1 MFKSFISNR
10 IETTKSKE
18 EIYNLL
24 EDRLHDLGH
33 TEVSSNGRFNIS
45 GARFNGFGYSSAIE
59 GKIKENDKSYT
70 VNIDV
75 NVKPEIISWIILVCF
90 FPIGALILFLPYNA
104 NNEIEAKLKNALEDL
119 RLDIEESKM

>member
-33 TEVSSNGRFNIS
+33 TEVSSNGRFTMS
-45 GARFNGFGYSSAIE
+45 GARFNGFGYTSSIE
-59 GKIKENDKSYT
+59 GRIKENDKSYT

-75 NVKPEIISWIILVCF
+75 NMKPEIIAWIIAVCF
-90 FPIGALILFLPYNA
+90 LPIGLLVFLLPYNA
-104 NNEIEAKLKNALEDL
+104 KNEIEAKLKNAIEDL
-119 RLDIEESKM
+119 RYDIEESQM